1 MKYNVITLPR
11 AEAET
16 DDTIK
21 YYEDQKSGLG
31 FEFLDELESVRKKLA
46 VQPQFY
52 SFISSEKT
60 IRSVGLKRFP
70 YRIVFRIS
78 GNAVIVLSIFNRH
91 RKSFK

>member
-1 MKYNVITLPR
+1 MKYSVITLPR

-16 DDTIK
+16 DDTFK

-46 VQPQFY
+46 FQPQFY

-60 IRSVGLKRFP
+60 IRSVRLKRFP

-78 GNAVIVLSIFNRH
+78 GNTVIVLSIFNRH